1 MVKPEN
7 RFEGARVM
15 LGISK
20 MEIINGLQTSR
31 HVYREVMEGR
41 KPMPFEWV
49 AYLYTHYNIRPE
61 CIATGEGNMFMKS
74 AS

>member
-1 MVKPEN
+1 MVQPEN

-20 MEIINGLQTSR
+20 IKILHDLKTTH
-31 HVYREVMEGR
+31 HVYREVANGR
-41 KPMPFEWV
+41 KPLPFEWV
-49 AYLYTHYNIRPE
+49 AYLYTFHNIRPE
-61 CIATGEGNMFMKS
+61 WIATGEGSMFMKS